1 MNGVNFRRLIK
12 QYFDIINGFKQTFVK
27 MSNILV
33 IDEEIYLLTNKYKW
47 LLKEINE
54 VYRCMRILN
63 DDDNLI
69 KKTRIHMQKTI
80 LLWKVVTLSTHLFE
94 DHILNQMS
102 SIECDMTDKTKN
114 HV

>member
-1 MNGVNFRRLIK
+1 MWIRKQNQYTLLNKFYLKREVLCKKLNGVNYRRLIK

-80 LLWKVVTLSTHLFE
+80 LL
-94 DHILNQMS
+94 
-102 SIECDMTDKTKN
+102 
-114 HV
+114 